1 MAYDE
6 NSIRV
11 LTGEELEHHSA
22 DSILEILLDEYPN
35 TSPDHLAKMAE
46 CLVTLGYSV
55 NEYREYKIG
64 TLDNIKLK
72 TMQEWFFNKNKE
84 RDFGKQSK
92 YLDLNPEIHY
102 NKYMRNII

>member
-1 MAYDE
+1 MVYDE

-46 CLVTLGYSV
+46 CLVTLGYGV
-55 NEYREYKIG
+55 NEYRKYRRG

-72 TMQEWFFNKNKE
+72 TMQEWFSNKNKE
-84 RDFGKQSK
+84 RNFRK
-92 YLDLNPEIHY
+92 
-102 NKYMRNII
+102 